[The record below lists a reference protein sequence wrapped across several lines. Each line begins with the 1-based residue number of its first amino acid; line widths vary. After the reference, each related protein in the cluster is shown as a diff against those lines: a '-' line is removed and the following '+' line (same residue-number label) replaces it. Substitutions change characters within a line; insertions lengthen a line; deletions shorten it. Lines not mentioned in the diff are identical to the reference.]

1 MGACVHVCVRT
12 CMRSCVRVCMR
23 ACACVCVRA
32 CVYACVCVC
41 VRVRACV
48 CITLDITEI
57 QLTEAYKRAIQ
68 SKGEVTFP
76 CVRCMLCGQG
86 RVGKSSLLDT
96 LLEEDFVANRVSTPC
111 LHLAMVW
118 CCVGRSDAWK
128 RLDDS
133 EIAEH
138 KRALL
143 ARQSVG
149 PADSLVSSDEPGSEE
164 PASSQVE
171 ESGLSTSSP
180 SAPVT
185 TLPSSNFASPL
196 DPMSSIIDR
205 VKKLVLSPGFS
216 EHLFEQLAT
225 ESFAALH
232 AWDLAGQES
241 YRCIHSM
248 VCPHSRAAYLI
259 VYNAKRPIVEEAAAS
274 TINIDGEEKLI
285 DEVLAKQTSLDYV
298 VDWLDV
304 VYSNTGVSGCPVF
317 VVGTHADERVAS
329 ADDEKQCFESEERS
343 DEEALFTRLEG
354 TRYKPLVKGVFLIS
368 NKKRY
373 LNGTAVKN
381 LRELISSCAK
391 TQPKIPACWVSFSI
405 ALPSLATMTGRP
417 WVTKMDATNLALQLG
432 SITDACDID
441 VLLEYQHEL
450 GNVLFFPKSKTL
462 CDMVIID
469 VQRVIRIIADLIQPH
484 LAVPNY
490 DQPDCKA
497 VEQYRKG
504 FVRLELIKFLWN
516 HSKSQKDRTFM
527 SDVKNQK
534 FVLELL
540 SEFSIAT
547 DLGVQKMRCGEEM
560 VEDRILLIPCVVA
573 ITSELPA
580 YPSSPC
586 VLGPSIALCPEVPHH
601 FPAFLMYQLVVKC
614 LGRYTRKYSPRRAD
628 LLSVIMSKSAAH
640 LPWDEAN
647 GLWLTVSYSKKKI
660 GLVMAATGH
669 QPPPKEVVDSCSR
682 EVLDFVKKSLKKVQ
696 DATRCPVKYFL
707 GAVCDCDPESEPHMA
722 ELEEE
727 EKPLCCET
735 KKVANTESVG
745 KVLRRWLNLELVS
758 FGAVCLLV
766 CSSTNYK
773 IVRTRVSS
781 FQAGLDFC

>member
-1 MGACVHVCVRT
+1 MRACVRVRVCVCVLVRVYA
-12 CMRSCVRVCMR
+12 CVRVCMR
-23 ACACVCVRA
+23 A
-32 CVYACVCVC
+32 CVC

-96 LLEEDFVANRVSTPC
+96 LLEEDFVTNRVSTPC

-149 PADSLVSSDEPGSEE
+149 PADSPVSSDEPGSEE

-185 TLPSSNFASPL
+185 TLPSSNLASRL
-196 DPMSSIIDR
+196 DPMASAIAG
-205 VKKLVLSPGFS
+205 VVQLVLSPGFS

-259 VYNAKRPIVEEAAAS
+259 VYNATHPIVEKAAAP
-274 TINIDGEEKLI
+274 TINIDGEEKPI
-285 DEVLAKQTSLDYV
+285 GQALAKQTSLDYV
-298 VDWLDV
+298 LDWLDV
-304 VYSNTGVSGCPVF
+304 VYSNTGDSGCPVF
-317 VVGTHADERVAS
+317 VVGTHADERVGD
-329 ADDEKQCFESEERS
+329 ADDKKQCFEREKRS
-343 DEEALFTRLEG
+343 DEEALRTRLKG
-354 TRYKPLVKGVFLIS
+354 TPCESLLKGVFLIS
-368 NKKRY
+368 NKDRDY
-373 LNGTAVKN
+373 NGTAVKN
-381 LRELISSCAK
+381 LRELITSCAK

-432 SITDACDID
+432 SITDGDDID
-441 VLLEYQHEL
+441 VLLEYQHAL
-450 GNVLFFPKSKTL
+450 GNVLFYPNSSLSDK
-462 CDMVIID
+462 VIID

-484 LAVPNY
+484 LDVTSY
-490 DQPDCKA
+490 KYGDQPDVNA
-497 VEQYRKG
+497 VELYRKG
-504 FVRLELIKFLWN
+504 FVTLELIKFLWD
-516 HSKSQKDRTFM
+516 HSKREEDSKFM
-527 SDVKNQK
+527 SDVENQE
-534 FVLELL
+534 FMFELL
-540 SEFSIAT
+540 DKFSIAT
-547 DLGVQKMRCGEEM
+547 DLGMQKVHRGKGKRKE
-560 VEDRILLIPCVVA
+560 RILLIPCVVA

-580 YPSSPC
+580 YPSSLR
-586 VLGPSIALCPEVPHH
+586 VLGPSIALCSEVPHH

-614 LGRYTRKYSPRRAD
+614 LGRYTSEYSARRAD
-628 LLSVIMSKSAAH
+628 LLAVKMSKSAAR
-640 LPWDEAN
+640 LPWDKAN

-660 GLVMAATGH
+660 GLEMATTGCNN
-669 QPPPKEVVDSCSR
+669 PEKVVASCSR
-682 EVLDFVKKSLKKVQ
+682 EVLDFVQKSLKEVQ
-696 DATRCPVKYFL
+696 HATRYPIKWFI
-707 GAVCDCDPESEPHMA
+707 GAVCDCDPKRELHMA
-722 ELEEE
+722 ELDEEE
-727 EKPLCCET
+727 SPSCCKT
-735 KKVANTESVG
+735 GDMVNTESVRN
-745 KVLRRWLNLELVS
+745 VLRRWLGLKLVS
-758 FGAVCLLV
+758 YGAVCLLV
-766 CSSTNYK
+766 CSSTNGK

>member
-1 MGACVHVCVRT
+1 MLVRVYA
-12 CMRSCVRVCMR
+12 CVRVCMR
-23 ACACVCVRA
+23 AC
-32 CVYACVCVC
+32 VC
-41 VRVRACV
+41 VRVRVCV

-149 PADSLVSSDEPGSEE
+149 PADSPVSSDEPGSEE
-164 PASSQVE
+164 PAPSQVE

-185 TLPSSNFASPL
+185 TLPSSNLASRL
-196 DPMSSIIDR
+196 DPMSSAIAGVVQR
-205 VKKLVLSPGFS
+205 VLSPEFR

-259 VYNAKRPIVEEAAAS
+259 VYNATQPIVEEAAAP
-274 TINIDGEEKLI
+274 TININGEEKPI
-285 DEVLAKQTSLDYV
+285 DEALAKQTGLDYV
-298 VDWLDV
+298 LDWLDV

-317 VVGTHADERVAS
+317 VVGTHADERVRN
-329 ADDEKQCFESEERS
+329 ADDKKQCFESEKRS
-343 DEEALFTRLEG
+343 DEEALFTRLKG
-354 TRYKPLVKGVFLIS
+354 TPYESLVKGVFLIS
-368 NKKRY
+368 NKDRHF
-373 LNGTAVKN
+373 NGTAVKN

-405 ALPSLATMTGRP
+405 ALPYLATMTVGDENGRP

-450 GNVLFFPKSKTL
+450 GNVLFFPKSETL
-462 CDMVIID
+462 RDMVIID

-484 LAVPNY
+484 LAVTNY
-490 DQPDCKA
+490 VHPDQPDRKA

-504 FVRLELIKFLWN
+504 FVTLELIKFLWN

-527 SDVKNQK
+527 SDVNNQK
-534 FVLELL
+534 FVLDLL

-573 ITSELPA
+573 ITSELPTF
-580 YPSSPC
+580 PSSAC
-586 VLGPSIALCPEVPHH
+586 VLEPSIALCPEVPHH

-669 QPPPKEVVDSCSR
+669 QPPPKKVVDSCSR

-722 ELEEE
+722 ELDEE

-735 KKVANTESVG
+735 KKVANTESVE
-745 KVLRRWLNLELVS
+745 KVLRRWLSLELVS

-773 IVRTRVSS
+773 IVRTRVNS